1 MFCKKCRKEIPEG
14 SAFCL
19 YCGVRQE
26 QPEKKKQ
33 KRTRPNGTGT
43 AYKRGKTWTAVFVC
57 GWQEKD
63 GVVVP
68 VRRTKGGFPTK
79 REALEYIPSLKAM
92 GQRNPD
98 ENITFAELYERFYA
112 SHADRVKKTTAAG
125 YKAAY
130 GHFSDIASMRFTAV
144 GVDDLQ
150 YCVDEVPGKR
160 TRLLMK
166 SLAGLMYK
174 YAGSRQLVTANL
186 AQYIYI
192 GKGEQIKRP
201 AFTAQQMETLWG
213 AAGRVPFVEYI
224 LCMCYLGFRPNEML
238 TLKKSAYHEE
248 NGFHYLV
255 GGFKTEAGTN
265 RNITIS
271 PKLAPILSERLS
283 APHSDYLFPKRDGS
297 RMSDDYFRDE
307 IFYPVLEQLG
317 IQPIPKKGDHA
328 HLVPYSCRHTFA
340 NLLKNVPGSDTDKA
354 ALMGHADASMTKQYQ
369 SEELENLLKITNAL

>member
-1 MFCKKCRKEIPEG
+1 MLCKKCRQEIPEG
-14 SAFCL
+14 SVFCL
-19 YCGVRQE
+19 HCGARQE
-26 QPEKKKQ
+26 AAEKKKP
-33 KRTRPNGTGT
+33 KRTRPNGMGT
-43 AYKRGKTWTAVFVC
+43 AYKRGKTWTAVYVC
-57 GWQEKD
+57 GWKENE
-63 GVVVP
+63 GELSP
-68 VRRTKGGFPTK
+68 VRRTKGGFSTK
-79 REALEYIPSLKAM
+79 REALEYIPTLKAM
-92 GQRNPD
+92 GARNPD
-98 ENITFAELYERFYA
+98 ESITFAELFERFYK

-130 GHFSDIASMRFTAV
+130 GHFSDLSHMRFTSI

-174 YAGSRQLVTANL
+174 YAGSRQITTANL

-201 AFTAQQMETLWG
+201 AFTAQQMKILWE

-248 NGFHYLV
+248 NGVCYLV

-265 RNITIS
+265 RKITIS
-271 PKLAPILSERLS
+271 PKIASILSERL
-283 APHSDYLFPKRDGS
+283 AHPNSDYLFPKKDGS

-307 IFYPVLEQLG
+307 IFYPILAQLD
-317 IQPIPKKGDHA
+317 IQPMPEKGDHA

-354 ALMGHADASMTKQYQ
+354 ALMGHSDASMTKQYQ